1 MPLVN
6 KNVNTIPAWKRRK
19 KVGSIPPPPSGD
31 FIALEINV
39 PSLLDVVALESGL
52 SDKVELET

>member
-6 KNVNTIPAWKRRK
+6 KNVNTVPAWKRRK
-19 KVGSIPPPPSGD
+19 KVGGAPPPSGD

>member
-19 KVGSIPPPPSGD
+19 KVGSTPPPSGD

-39 PSLLDVVALESGL
+39 PSLVDVVALESGL

>member
-19 KVGSIPPPPSGD
+19 KVGRVPPPPSGD

>member
-19 KVGSIPPPPSGD
+19 KVGGVPPPPSGD